1 MSVAGSAR
9 IPLVDLGAQYQTI
22 RDEVLPAIEEVIRR
36 SAFIHGPYV
45 AAFEREMAVFAHSS
59 HCVGSANGT
68 EAIFVAL
75 KALGVK
81 PGDDVI
87 TVANTFTATA
97 EAIEWT
103 GARPRLV
110 DADPHDHL
118 IDPAAVEAAI
128 TSRTVGI
135 VPVHL
140 FGQPAR
146 MPELRRIAD
155 RHGLFIVED
164 AAQAHGA
171 SEGGRPVG
179 TLSQAATYSFYPG
192 KNLGAYGDAGAVT
205 TNDPALEREIRLI
218 SDHGRVG
225 RYEHAVVGYGS
236 RLDGLQAAILS
247 VKLRH
252 LSDWTGRRR
261 RIAAR
266 YNALLAEVAGV
277 WPVRPRADTVA
288 VYHLYVVEVAPE
300 HRDPLRAWL
309 DQHGIDTGIHYPI
322 PLHLQAAYEHLDLA
336 EGAFPVAEAKA
347 KRIISLPI
355 YPELTEPQQD
365 HILATIRAYLARH
378 GVGRASGTPLRC
390 DGAS

>member
-1 MSVAGSAR
+1 MTVATGTR
-9 IPLVDLGAQYQTI
+9 IPLVDLGAQYQAI
-22 RDEVLPAIEEVIRR
+22 RDEIMPAIEAVMSR
-36 SAFIHGPYV
+36 SAFIHGPFV
-45 AAFEREMAVFAHSS
+45 AAFEAEMAAYTQAE

-81 PGDDVI
+81 PGDEVI

-110 DADPHDHL
+110 EIDPRDHL

-128 TSRTVGI
+128 NSRTVGI

-146 MPELRRIAD
+146 MAGLDQIAR

-171 SEGGRPVG
+171 SEDGRPVG
-179 TLSQAATYSFYPG
+179 TFGQAATYSFYPG

-205 TNDPALEREIRLI
+205 TNDAALARQIRLI

-225 RYEHAVVGYGS
+225 KYEHAVVGYGS
-236 RLDGLQAAILS
+236 RLDGMQAAILS

-252 LSDWTGRRR
+252 LRAWTDARRR
-261 RIAAR
+261 LAAR
-266 YNALLAEVAGV
+266 YDQMLADVPGVVA
-277 WPVRPRADTVA
+277 VRPRDGAHA
-288 VYHLYVVEVAPE
+288 VYHLYVIEVDAAR
-300 HRDPLRAWL
+300 RDALRESL
-309 DQHGIDTGIHYPI
+309 DARGIDTGIHYPI
-322 PLHLQAAYEHLDLA
+322 PLHLQAAYEHLDYA
-336 EGAFPVAEAKA
+336 EGAFPIAEAKA
-347 KRIISLPI
+347 KQIVSLPI
-355 YPELTEPQQD
+355 YPELTDQQQD
-365 HILATIRAYLARH
+365 AIVEAVRSFSAA
-378 GVGRASGTPLRC
+378 
-390 DGAS
+390 

>member
-1 MSVAGSAR
+1 MTVVTGTR

-22 RDEVLPAIEEVIRR
+22 RHEVLPAIEAVINR
-36 SAFIHGPYV
+36 SAFIHGPFV
-45 AAFEREMAVFAHSS
+45 AAFEAEMAAFAQAA
-59 HCVGSANGT
+59 HCVGAANGT

-81 PGDDVI
+81 PGDEVI

-110 DADPHDHL
+110 EIDPRDHL

-128 TSRTVGI
+128 NSRTVGI

-146 MPELRRIAD
+146 MAELHQIAS
-155 RHGLFIVED
+155 RHGLFLVED

-171 SEGGRPVG
+171 FEDGRPVG
-179 TLSQAATYSFYPG
+179 TFGHATTYSFYPG

-205 TNDPALEREIRLI
+205 TNDAALAQQIRLI

-225 RYEHAVVGYGS
+225 KYEHAVVGYGS

-252 LSDWTGRRR
+252 LRAWTDARRR
-261 RIAAR
+261 LAAR
-266 YNALLAEVAGV
+266 YDHLLTDVPGLTS
-277 WPVRPRADTVA
+277 VRPREGAQA
-288 VYHLYVVEVAPE
+288 VYHLYVVEVEAAR
-300 HRDPLRAWL
+300 RDALRSWL
-309 DQHGIDTGIHYPI
+309 DVRGIDSGIHYPI
-322 PLHLQAAYEHLDLA
+322 PLHLQPAYAHLDYA
-336 EGAFPVAEAKA
+336 EGAFPIAESKA
-347 KRIISLPI
+347 KRIVSLPI
-355 YPELTEPQQD
+355 YPELTDQQQD
-365 HILATIRAYLARH
+365 HIVDAVRSFAA
-378 GVGRASGTPLRC
+378 A
-390 DGAS
+390 

>member
-1 MSVAGSAR
+1 MTIAADAR
-9 IPLVDLGAQYQTI
+9 IPLVDLGAQFEAI
-22 RDEVLPAIEEVIRR
+22 RHEVLPVVEDVMRQ
-36 SAFIHGPYV
+36 SAFIHGPFV
-45 AAFEREMAVFAHSS
+45 AAFEQELAAFTRSR

-81 PGDDVI
+81 PGDEVI

-110 DADPHDHL
+110 DVDPRDHL
-118 IDPAAVEAAI
+118 IDPAAVEAAV

-146 MPELRRIAD
+146 MPELRKIAD

-179 TLSQAATYSFYPG
+179 TLGQAATYSFYPG

-205 TNDPALEREIRLI
+205 TNDAALADRIRII

-247 VKLRH
+247 VKLRR
-252 LSDWTGRRR
+252 LVDWTARRR

-266 YNALLAEVAGV
+266 YDRLLADVPGV
-277 WPVRPRADTVA
+277 TSIRPREHTVA
-288 VYHLYVVEVAPE
+288 VYHLYVIEVEAE

-309 DQHGIDTGIHYPI
+309 DARGIDTGIHYPI
-322 PLHLQAAYEHLDLA
+322 PLHLQAAYAHLDCP
-336 EGAFPVAEAKA
+336 EGSYPVAEAKA
-347 KRIISLPI
+347 KRMISLPI
-355 YPELTEPQQD
+355 YAELTEQQQD
-365 HILATIRAYLARH
+365 QIVAAIRAFADERI
-378 GVGRASGTPLRC
+378 A
-390 DGAS
+390 

>member
-1 MSVAGSAR
+1 MSVAATPR
-9 IPLVDLGAQYQTI
+9 IPLVDLGAQFLSI
-22 RDEVLPAIEEVIRR
+22 RDEVMPAIEDVMRR
-36 SAFIHGPYV
+36 SAFIHGPFV
-45 AAFEREMAVFAHSS
+45 AAFESEMAAFTRAV
-59 HCVGSANGT
+59 HCVGAANGT

-81 PGDDVI
+81 PGDEVI

-103 GARPRLV
+103 GARPVLV
-110 DADPHDHL
+110 DIDPRDHL
-118 IDPAAVEAAI
+118 INPEAVAAAV

-146 MPELRRIAD
+146 MRELKDIAD
-155 RHGLFIVED
+155 RHGLFLVED

-179 TLSQAATYSFYPG
+179 KLSQATTYSFYPG

-205 TNDPALEREIRLI
+205 TNDAALAECIRVI

-252 LSDWTGRRR
+252 LADWTARRR

-266 YNALLAEVAGV
+266 YDALLAGAPGLAS
-277 WPVRPRADTVA
+277 VRPRHDTVA
-288 VYHLYVVEVAPE
+288 VYHLYVVEVEPE

-309 DQHGIDTGIHYPI
+309 DRDGIDTGIHYPI
-322 PLHLQAAYEHLDLA
+322 PLHMQAAYAHLDLP

-347 KRIISLPI
+347 KRIVSLPI
-355 YPELTEPQQD
+355 YPELSEAQQD
-365 HILATIRAYLARH
+365 QIVGSVRAYLEQHAR
-378 GVGRASGTPLRC
+378 
-390 DGAS
+390 

>member
-1 MSVAGSAR
+1 MSVATDAR
-9 IPLVDLGAQYQTI
+9 IPLVDLGAQYTSI
-22 RDEVLPAIEEVIRR
+22 REEMLPAIEAVLQR
-36 SAFIHGPYV
+36 SAFIHGPFV
-45 AAFEREMAVFAHSS
+45 AAFEREMAAFTGADR
-59 HCVGSANGT
+59 CVGSANGT
-68 EAIFVAL
+68 EAIFVTL

-81 PGDDVI
+81 PGDEVI

-97 EAIEWT
+97 EAIAWT
-103 GARPRLV
+103 GATPRLV
-110 DADPHDHL
+110 DIDPADHL
-118 IDPAAVEAAI
+118 IDPAAVAAAVN
-128 TSRTVGI
+128 SRTVGI

-146 MPELRRIAD
+146 MPSLHEIAQ

-179 TLSQAATYSFYPG
+179 TFGHATTYSFYPG

-205 TNDPALEREIRLI
+205 TNDADLEQKIRLV

-252 LSDWTGRRR
+252 LPEWTAARR

-266 YNALLAEVAGV
+266 YDGLLAGLPGIRSVT
-277 WPVRPRADTVA
+277 PRPDAVP
-288 VYHLYVVEVAPE
+288 VYHLYVVEVAPAY
-300 HRDPLRAWL
+300 RDLLRDWL
-309 DQHGIDTGIHYPI
+309 DQRGIDTGIHYPI
-322 PLHLQAAYEHLDLA
+322 PLHLQAAYAYLDHA
-336 EGAFPVAEAKA
+336 EGEFPHAEAKA
-347 KRIISLPI
+347 KQIVSLPV
-355 YPELTEPQQD
+355 YPELTDAQQD
-365 HILATIRAYLARH
+365 RIVEGVAAFLDAHPAARE
-378 GVGRASGTPLRC
+378 R
-390 DGAS
+390 

>member
-1 MSVAGSAR
+1 MTVVTGSR
-9 IPLVDLGAQYQTI
+9 IPLVDLGAQFQTI
-22 RDEVLPAIEEVIRR
+22 RHEVLPAIEAVISR

-45 AAFEREMAVFAHSS
+45 AAFESEMAQFTQAT
-59 HCVGSANGT
+59 HCVGAANGT

-81 PGDDVI
+81 PGDEVI

-110 DADPHDHL
+110 EIDPRDHL
-118 IDPAAVEAAI
+118 IDPAAVAAAVN
-128 TSRTVGI
+128 SRTVGI

-146 MPELRRIAD
+146 MAELQVIAK

-171 SEGGRPVG
+171 FEDGRPVG
-179 TLSQAATYSFYPG
+179 TVGAATTYSFYPG

-205 TNDPALEREIRLI
+205 TNDAQLAQQIRLI

-225 RYEHAVVGYGS
+225 KYEHAVVGYGS

-252 LSDWTGRRR
+252 LRAWTDARR

-266 YNALLAEVAGV
+266 YDAMLADTAGLSV
-277 WPVRPRADTVA
+277 VQPRAGAHA
-288 VYHLYVVEVAPE
+288 VYHLYVVEVDASR
-300 HRDPLRAWL
+300 RDGLREWL
-309 DQHGIDTGIHYPI
+309 DARGIDTGIHYPI
-322 PLHLQAAYEHLDLA
+322 PLHLQPAYEHLDYA
-336 EGAFPVAEAKA
+336 EGAFPIAEAKA
-347 KRIISLPI
+347 KRIVSLPI
-355 YPELTEPQQD
+355 YPELTEQQQD
-365 HILATIRAYLARH
+365 HIISAVKAYTA
-378 GVGRASGTPLRC
+378 A
-390 DGAS
+390 

>member
-1 MSVAGSAR
+1 MNAVTGLR
-9 IPLVDLGAQYQTI
+9 IPLVDLGAQYVTI
-22 RDEVLPAIEEVIRR
+22 REEILPAVEAVMRR
-36 SAFIHGPYV
+36 SAFIHGPFV
-45 AAFEREMAVFAHSS
+45 AAFEREMAAFCRAR
-59 HCVGSANGT
+59 HCIGAANGT

-81 PGDDVI
+81 PGDEVI
-87 TVANTFTATA
+87 TAANTFTATA

-103 GARPRLV
+103 GARPVLADV
-110 DADPHDHL
+110 DPADHL
-118 IDPAAVEAAI
+118 IDPAAVEAAV

-146 MPELRRIAD
+146 MPELKQIAEK
-155 RHGLFIVED
+155 HGLFIVED

-179 TLSQAATYSFYPG
+179 TFSQAATYSFYPG

-205 TNDPALEREIRLI
+205 TNDAALEQQIRLI

-225 RYEHAVVGYGS
+225 KYEHAVVGYGS

-252 LSDWTGRRR
+252 LSEWTWRRR
-261 RIAAR
+261 ELAAR
-266 YNALLAEVAGV
+266 YDALLAEVPGV
-277 WPVRPRADTVA
+277 TSVRPRPDTVA
-288 VYHLYVVEVAPE
+288 VYHLYVIEVDPA
-300 HRDPLRAWL
+300 HRDRLREWL
-309 DQHGIDTGIHYPI
+309 DQRGIDTGIHYPI
-322 PLHLQAAYEHLDLA
+322 PLHLQGAYEHLDLA

-347 KRIISLPI
+347 KQMISLPI
-355 YPELTEPQQD
+355 YPELTDQQQD
-365 HILATIRAYLARH
+365 EIVGAIRGYLEH
-378 GVGRASGTPLRC
+378 C
-390 DGAS
+390 

>member
-9 IPLVDLGAQYQTI
+9 IPLVDLGAQYRTI
-22 RDEVLPAIEEVIRR
+22 REEIMPAIEAVIGS
-36 SAFIHGPYV
+36 SAFIHGPFV
-45 AAFEREMAVFAHSS
+45 AAFEREMAAFAHAR

-81 PGDDVI
+81 PGDEVI

-103 GARPRLV
+103 GARPVLV
-110 DADPHDHL
+110 DVDPADHL
-118 IDPAAVEAAI
+118 IDPAAVAAAV

-146 MPELRRIAD
+146 MPEIRAIAD
-155 RHGLFIVED
+155 RHGLFVVED

-179 TLSQAATYSFYPG
+179 ALSQAATYSFYPG

-205 TNDPALEREIRLI
+205 TNDPALEQQIRLI
-218 SDHGRVG
+218 GDHGRVG

-252 LSDWTGRRR
+252 LAEWTGQRRR
-261 RIAAR
+261 LAAR
-266 YNALLAEVAGV
+266 YDALLADVPGLRS
-277 WPVRPRADTVA
+277 VRPREDTVA

-300 HRDPLRAWL
+300 HRDPLRDWL
-309 DQHGIDTGIHYPI
+309 DRHGIDSGIHYPI
-322 PLHLQAAYEHLDLA
+322 PLHLQATYEHLDLA

-347 KRIISLPI
+347 KQIVSLPI
-355 YPELTEPQQD
+355 YPELTEAQQD
-365 HILATIRAYLARH
+365 HIVTTLRAYLEQHA
-378 GVGRASGTPLRC
+378 G
-390 DGAS
+390 

>member
-1 MSVAGSAR
+1 
-9 IPLVDLGAQYQTI
+9 VDLGAQYETI
-22 RDEVLPAIEEVIRR
+22 REEILPAVEAVMRR
-36 SAFIHGPYV
+36 SAFIHGPFV
-45 AAFEREMAVFAHSS
+45 AAFEREMAAFCRAR
-59 HCVGSANGT
+59 HCIGAANGT

-81 PGDDVI
+81 PGDEVI
-87 TVANTFTATA
+87 TAANTFTATA

-103 GARPRLV
+103 GARPVLADV
-110 DADPHDHL
+110 DPADHL
-118 IDPAAVEAAI
+118 IDPAAVEAAV

-146 MPELRRIAD
+146 MPELKQIAEK
-155 RHGLFIVED
+155 HGLFIVED

-179 TLSQAATYSFYPG
+179 TFSQAATYSFYPG

-205 TNDPALEREIRLI
+205 TNDAALEQQIRLI

-225 RYEHAVVGYGS
+225 KYEHAVVGYGS

-252 LSDWTGRRR
+252 LSEWTWRRR
-261 RIAAR
+261 ELAAR
-266 YNALLAEVAGV
+266 YDALLAEVPGV
-277 WPVRPRADTVA
+277 TSVRPRPDTVA
-288 VYHLYVVEVAPE
+288 VYHLYVIEVDPA
-300 HRDPLRAWL
+300 HRDRLREWL
-309 DQHGIDTGIHYPI
+309 DQRGIDTGIHYPI
-322 PLHLQAAYEHLDLA
+322 PLHLQGAYEHLDLA

-347 KRIISLPI
+347 KQMISLPI
-355 YPELTEPQQD
+355 YPELTDQQQD
-365 HILATIRAYLARH
+365 EIVGAIRGYLEH
-378 GVGRASGTPLRC
+378 C
-390 DGAS
+390 

>member
-1 MSVAGSAR
+1 MTMPTSSR
-9 IPLVDLGAQYQTI
+9 IPLVDLGAQFDAI
-22 RDEVLPAIEEVIRR
+22 REEILQAVEQVMRR

-45 AAFEREMAVFAHSS
+45 KAFEQEMAAFCHAQQ
-59 HCVGSANGT
+59 CIGSANGT
-68 EAIFVAL
+68 EAIFVTL

-81 PGDDVI
+81 PGDEVI

-103 GARPRLV
+103 GARPVLV
-110 DADPHDHL
+110 DADPSDHL
-118 IDPAAVEAAI
+118 IDPAAVAAAV

-140 FGQPAR
+140 FGQVAR
-146 MPELRRIAD
+146 MPELREIAD
-155 RHGLFIVED
+155 RHGLFVVED

-179 TLSQAATYSFYPG
+179 TLGRAATYSFYPG

-205 TNDPALEREIRLI
+205 TDDAELAAQIRLI
-218 SDHGRVG
+218 SDHGRMG
-225 RYEHAVVGYGS
+225 HYKHAVVGYGS

-252 LSDWTGRRR
+252 LTDWTAARR

-266 YNALLAEVAGV
+266 YDGLLADLDDVTS
-277 WPVRPRADTVA
+277 VRPRADTVA

-300 HRDPLRAWL
+300 HRDPLRSWL
-309 DQHGIDTGIHYPI
+309 DQHGIDSGIHYPI
-322 PLHLQAAYEHLDLA
+322 PLHMQPAYEHLDLA
-336 EGAFPVAEAKA
+336 EGTFPVAEAKA

-355 YPELTEPQQD
+355 YPELTDAQQD
-365 HILATIRAYLARH
+365 RIVATVRDYFK
-378 GVGRASGTPLRC
+378 S
-390 DGAS
+390 

>member
-1 MSVAGSAR
+1 MTIARGTR
-9 IPLVDLGAQYQTI
+9 IPLVDLDAQYQTI
-22 RDEVLPAIEEVIRR
+22 RAEVLPALEAVMGQ
-36 SAFIHGPYV
+36 SAYIHGPFV
-45 AAFEREMAVFAHSS
+45 AAFEREMASFAHAA

-81 PGDDVI
+81 PGDEVI

-103 GARPRLV
+103 GARPVLV
-110 DADPHDHL
+110 DVDPADHL
-118 IDPAAVEAAI
+118 IDPDAVEVAV
-128 TSRTVGI
+128 TPRTVGI

-140 FGQPAR
+140 FGQAAR
-146 MPELRRIAD
+146 MPELRQIAD

-179 TLSQAATYSFYPG
+179 TLGQAATYSFYPG

-205 TNDPALEREIRLI
+205 TDDAALAQQIRLI

-236 RLDGLQAAILS
+236 RLDGMQAAVLS

-252 LSDWTGRRR
+252 LAEWTAQRR

-266 YNALLAEVAGV
+266 YDALLADLPGLTS
-277 WPVRPRADTVA
+277 VRPRPDTVA
-288 VYHLYVVEVAPE
+288 VYHLYVIEVAPE

-309 DQHGIDTGIHYPI
+309 DRHDIDTGIHYPI
-322 PLHLQAAYEHLDLA
+322 PLHRQPAYEHLDLA
-336 EGAFPVAEAKA
+336 EGTFPVAEAKA
-347 KRIISLPI
+347 KQMISLPI
-355 YPELTEPQQD
+355 YPELTDAQQD
-365 HILATIRAYLARH
+365 HIVATVRAYQEQHA
-378 GVGRASGTPLRC
+378 G
-390 DGAS
+390 

>member
-1 MSVAGSAR
+1 MTAAASSR

-22 RDEVLPAIEEVIRR
+22 RAEIAEALEAVMSR
-36 SAFIHGPYV
+36 SAFIQGPFV
-45 AAFEREMAVFAHSS
+45 AAFEREFAAFARAP
-59 HCVGSANGT
+59 HCVGAANGT
-68 EAIFVAL
+68 EAIFVVL

-81 PGDDVI
+81 PGDEVI

-110 DADPHDHL
+110 DVDPHDHL
-118 IDPAAVEAAI
+118 IDPAAAAAAV
-128 TSRTVGI
+128 TARTVGI

-146 MPELRRIAD
+146 MAEIQAIAR
-155 RHGLFIVED
+155 RHGLFVVED

-171 SEGGRPVG
+171 SESGRPVG
-179 TLSQAATYSFYPG
+179 TLGLSATYSFYPG

-205 TNDPALEREIRLI
+205 TADAALAERIRVI

-225 RYEHAVVGYGS
+225 KYEHAVVGYGS

-252 LSDWTGRRR
+252 LPRWTARRQQL
-261 RIAAR
+261 AAR
-266 YNALLAEVAGV
+266 YDALLADL
-277 WPVRPRADTVA
+277 PQVRPVGRRPEAVH
-288 VYHLYVVEVAPE
+288 VYHLYVVEVAAG

-309 DQHGIDTGIHYPI
+309 DEHGIDTGIHYPI
-322 PLHLQAAYEHLDLA
+322 PLHLQPAYAHLDLPA
-336 EGAFPVAEAKA
+336 GSFPVAEAKA
-347 KRIISLPI
+347 KRIFSLPI

-365 HILATIRAYLARH
+365 AIVAAIRAYVERH
-378 GVGRASGTPLRC
+378 GAAMGEA
-390 DGAS
+390 

>member
-1 MSVAGSAR
+1 MTVVPGTR
-9 IPLVDLGAQYQTI
+9 IPLVDLGAQFQTI
-22 RDEVLPAIEEVIRR
+22 RHEVMPAIEAVIAG
-36 SAFIHGPYV
+36 SAFIHGPFV
-45 AAFEREMAVFAHSS
+45 AAFESEMAQFAQAE
-59 HCVGSANGT
+59 HCVGAANGT

-81 PGDDVI
+81 PGDEVI

-110 DADPHDHL
+110 EIDPRDHL
-118 IDPAAVEAAI
+118 IDPAAVEAAV

-146 MPELRRIAD
+146 MSELHEIAS

-171 SEGGRPVG
+171 FEGGRPVG
-179 TLSQAATYSFYPG
+179 TFGQATTYSFYPG

-205 TNDPALEREIRLI
+205 TNDAALAEKIRLI

-225 RYEHAVVGYGS
+225 KYEHAIVGYGS

-252 LSDWTGRRR
+252 LRAWTDARR

-266 YNALLAEVAGV
+266 YDHLLADLPGV
-277 WPVRPRADTVA
+277 SAVRPREDAHA
-288 VYHLYVVEVAPE
+288 VYHLYVIEVDAKR
-300 HRDPLRAWL
+300 RDGLREWL
-309 DQHGIDTGIHYPI
+309 DVRGIDTGIHYPI
-322 PLHLQAAYEHLDLA
+322 PLHLQPAYEHLDLSQ
-336 EGAFPVAEAKA
+336 GAFPIAEEKA
-347 KRIISLPI
+347 KRIVSLPI
-355 YPELTEPQQD
+355 YPELTEQQQD
-365 HILATIRAYLARH
+365 LIVRAIRAFA
-378 GVGRASGTPLRC
+378 A
-390 DGAS
+390 A

>member
-1 MSVAGSAR
+1 MTVATGLR
-9 IPLVDLGAQYQTI
+9 IPLVDLGAQYQSI
-22 RDEVLPAIEEVIRR
+22 RNEVMPAIEAVISR
-36 SAFIHGPYV
+36 SAFIHGPFV
-45 AAFEREMAVFAHSS
+45 TAFEQEMAEFTGAP
-59 HCVGSANGT
+59 HCVGAANGT

-81 PGDDVI
+81 PGDEVI

-110 DADPHDHL
+110 EIDPRDHL
-118 IDPAAVEAAI
+118 IDPAAVAAAVN
-128 TSRTVGI
+128 SRTVGI

-146 MPELRRIAD
+146 MTELHDIAT

-179 TLSQAATYSFYPG
+179 TFGQATTYSFYSG

-205 TNDPALEREIRLI
+205 TNTLELAQQIRLI

-225 RYEHAVVGYGS
+225 KYEHAVVGYGS
-236 RLDGLQAAILS
+236 RLDGIQAAILS

-252 LSDWTGRRR
+252 LRQWTNARRR
-261 RIAAR
+261 VAAR
-266 YNALLAEVAGV
+266 YDQFLADVPGLHV
-277 WPVRPRADTVA
+277 VRPRADAHA
-288 VYHLYVVEVAPE
+288 VYHLYVVEVAAE
-300 HRDPLRAWL
+300 RRDALRESL
-309 DQHGIDTGIHYPI
+309 DQQGIDTGIHYPI
-322 PLHLQAAYEHLDLA
+322 PLHLQPAYEHLDYG
-336 EGAFPVAEAKA
+336 EGAFPIAEAKA
-347 KRIISLPI
+347 RRIVSLPI
-355 YPELTEPQQD
+355 YPELTEQQQNR
-365 HILATIRAYLARH
+365 IVEAVRAFA
-378 GVGRASGTPLRC
+378 VA
-390 DGAS
+390 

>member
-1 MSVAGSAR
+1 MNVAIESR
-9 IPLVDLGAQYQTI
+9 IPLVDLGAQFEAI
-22 RDEVLPAIEEVIRR
+22 RHEIMPAVEAVMRR

-45 AAFEREMAVFAHSS
+45 EAFEREMAAFCHAQR
-59 HCVGSANGT
+59 CVGAANGT

-75 KALGVK
+75 KALGVR
-81 PGDDVI
+81 PGDEVI
-87 TVANTFTATA
+87 TAANTFTATA

-103 GARPRLV
+103 GARPVLV
-110 DADPHDHL
+110 DVAPADHL
-118 IDPAAVEAAI
+118 IDPAAVEAAV
-128 TSRTVGI
+128 TARTVGI

-155 RHGLFIVED
+155 RHGLFLVED

-179 TLSQAATYSFYPG
+179 TLAQAATYSFYPG

-205 TNDPALEREIRLI
+205 TDDPAVERQIRLI

-225 RYEHAVVGYGS
+225 KYEHAVVGYGS

-252 LSDWTGRRR
+252 LPDWTGRRR
-261 RIAAR
+261 ALAAR
-266 YNALLAEVAGV
+266 YDRLLAEVPGV
-277 WPVRPRADTVA
+277 RAVRPRDGVVA
-288 VYHLYVVEVAPE
+288 VYHLYVIEVDRR

-309 DQHGIDTGIHYPI
+309 DQRGVDTGIHYPI
-322 PLHLQAAYEHLDLA
+322 PLHLQGAYEHLDLA

-347 KRIISLPI
+347 KQMISLPI
-355 YPELTEPQQD
+355 YPELTEPRQD
-365 HILATIRAYLARH
+365 RIVAAIGGYFQE
-378 GVGRASGTPLRC
+378 AS
-390 DGAS
+390 

>member
-1 MSVAGSAR
+1 MPAVARTR
-9 IPLVDLGAQYQTI
+9 IPLVDLGAQYATI
-22 RDEVLPAIEEVIRR
+22 RDEILPAVEAVMRQ

-45 AAFEREMAVFAHSS
+45 AAFEREMATYSGAQ
-59 HCVGSANGT
+59 HCIGAANGT

-81 PGDDVI
+81 PGDEVI
-87 TVANTFTATA
+87 TAANTFTATA

-103 GARPRLV
+103 GGRPVLV
-110 DADPHDHL
+110 DVDPADHL
-118 IDPAAVEAAI
+118 IDPAAVEAAV

-146 MPELRRIAD
+146 MPELHQIAK
-155 RHGLFIVED
+155 RHALFIVED

-179 TLSQAATYSFYPG
+179 TFGQAATYSFYPG

-205 TNDPALEREIRLI
+205 TNDAALERQIRLI

-225 RYEHAVVGYGS
+225 KYEHAVVGYGS
-236 RLDGLQAAILS
+236 RLDGMQAAILS

-252 LSDWTGRRR
+252 LADWTARRR
-261 RIAAR
+261 DLAAR
-266 YNALLAEVAGV
+266 YDALLSEVPAV
-277 WPVRPRADTVA
+277 RSVRPRADAVA
-288 VYHLYVVEVAPE
+288 VYHLYVIEVEPE
-300 HRDPLRAWL
+300 ERDPLRAWL
-309 DQHGIDTGIHYPI
+309 DERGIDTGIHYPI
-322 PLHLQAAYEHLDLA
+322 PLHLQRAYEHLDLA

-347 KRIISLPI
+347 QRMISLPI
-355 YPELTEPQQD
+355 YPELTEQQQD
-365 HILATIRAYLARH
+365 HIVGAIRDYLR
-378 GVGRASGTPLRC
+378 RR
-390 DGAS
+390 GA

>member
-1 MSVAGSAR
+1 MSVAAGSR

-22 RDEVLPAIEEVIRR
+22 RSEVMAAIEAVVGR
-36 SAFIHGPYV
+36 SAFIHGPFV
-45 AAFEREMAVFAHSS
+45 TAFEAEFARFTGAE
-59 HCVGSANGT
+59 HCIGSANGT

-81 PGDDVI
+81 PGDEVI

-110 DADPHDHL
+110 EIDPRDHL
-118 IDPAAVEAAI
+118 MDPAAVAAAVN
-128 TSRTVGI
+128 TRTVGI

-146 MPELRRIAD
+146 MAELHQIAA
-155 RHGLFIVED
+155 RHGLFLVED

-179 TLSQAATYSFYPG
+179 TYSKAATYSFYPG

-205 TNDPALEREIRLI
+205 THDAELAQQIRLI

-225 RYEHAVVGYGS
+225 KYEHAVVGYGS
-236 RLDGLQAAILS
+236 RLDGLQAAVLS

-252 LSDWTGRRR
+252 LRQWTEARRR
-261 RIAAR
+261 LAAR
-266 YNALLAEVAGV
+266 YDRLLADVPGIVAV
-277 WPVRPRADTVA
+277 QARPDAYA
-288 VYHLYVVEVAPE
+288 VYHLYVIEVAAE
-300 HRDPLRAWL
+300 RRDPLREYL
-309 DQHGIDTGIHYPI
+309 DQRGVDTGIHYPI
-322 PLHLQAAYEHLDLA
+322 PLHLQPAYAHLDYA
-336 EGAFPVAEAKA
+336 EGAFPIAEAKA
-347 KRIISLPI
+347 KQIISLPI
-355 YPELTEPQQD
+355 FPELSDQQQD
-365 HILATIRAYLARH
+365 YIVHSVREFLAA
-378 GVGRASGTPLRC
+378 
-390 DGAS
+390 

>member
-9 IPLVDLGAQYQTI
+9 IPLVDLSAQYQTI
-22 RDEVLPAIEEVIRR
+22 RDDVMSEIEDVIQR

-45 AAFEREMAVFAHSS
+45 AAFEREMAAFARAS

-81 PGDDVI
+81 PGDEVI

-97 EAIEWT
+97 EAIKWT

-118 IDPAAVEAAI
+118 IDPAAVEAAV
-128 TSRTVGI
+128 TTRTVGI

-155 RHGLFIVED
+155 RHSLFLVED

-205 TNDPALEREIRLI
+205 TDDAALERQIRLI

-252 LSDWTGRRR
+252 LAEWTGRRR
-261 RIAAR
+261 QIAAH
-266 YNALLAEVAGV
+266 YDALLADLPGV
-277 WPVRPRADTVA
+277 RSVRPRADVVA
-288 VYHLYVVEVAPE
+288 VYHLYVVEVAPA

-309 DQHGIDTGIHYPI
+309 DRHGIDTGVHYPI
-322 PLHLQAAYEHLDLA
+322 PLHLQPAYAHLDLA

-347 KRIISLPI
+347 KQMISLPI
-355 YPELTEPQQD
+355 YPELTEYQQD
-365 HILATIRAYLARH
+365 HIVGTLREYLEQHARQPA
-378 GVGRASGTPLRC
+378 VG
-390 DGAS
+390 